1 MLSKEDFVVR
11 PVHDLGFKAL
21 FGHPSDPDCLLLKDF
36 LKTLFHKD
44 FDLLE
49 FKDREITPEQLNCKT
64 IRLDLR
70 IVCDH
75 VFYNLEMQM
84 IPQYYE
90 GDRALFYLSAA
101 LQDQVTKG
109 KQYYELEPVE
119 QVFLMAEN
127 SESFPLPFEH
137 FGMLSYIRHTPLTP
151 AARITMISLK
161 RIVSEIKDYA
171 QMNDLQ
177 KWAVFF
183 LHAHEEDHEG
193 MKELLKEDKFRKGHE
208 IMKMINNDEELRNG
222 AFQRR
227 KDEMDANARIHW
239 VKQHAL
245 KEGMEK
251 GTHLTKTRT
260 AFNLMKLGLDDFS
273 ISKAVELSLYE
284 VDELRHQFNV
294 EHMYVAETQLPYG
307 NKLQHQK
314 D

>member
-1 MLSKEDFVVR
+1 M
-11 PVHDLGFKAL
+11 
-21 FGHPSDPDCLLLKDF
+21 LKDF

-49 FKDREITPEQLNCKT
+49 FKDREITPEQLSSKT

-90 GDRALFYLSAA
+90 AERALFYLSAA
-101 LQDQVTKG
+101 LQDQAMKG
-109 KQYYELEPVE
+109 KEYYELEPVE

-127 SESFPLPFEH
+127 SESFPLPFEP

-161 RIVSEIKDYA
+161 KITGEIKNYV
-171 QMNDLQ
+171 QTNDLQ

-193 MKELLKEDKFRKGHE
+193 MKELLKEEKFRKGHE

-227 KDEMDANARIHW
+227 KDEMDANARVHW
-239 VKQHAL
+239 VKEHSI
-245 KEGMEK
+245 
-251 GTHLTKTRT
+251 HLTKIKT
-260 AFNLMKLGLDDFS
+260 AMKMIQKEMDDMLICELLDLTLDE
-273 ISKAVELSLYE
+273 VE
-284 VDELRHQFNV
+284 ELRHQFNV
-294 EHMYVAETQLPYG
+294 EHIYVAEAQIPY
-307 NKLQHQK
+307 NTEPQNINENIRSKTA
-314 D
+314 

>member
-90 GDRALFYLSAA
+90 GERALFYLSAA
-101 LQDQVTKG
+101 LQDQATKG

-127 SESFPLPFEH
+127 SESFPLPFEP

-161 RIVSEIKDYA
+161 RIASEIKDYA
-171 QMNDLQ
+171 QMSDLQ

-193 MKELLKEDKFRKGHE
+193 MKELLKEERFRKGHE

-239 VKQHAL
+239 VKEDAL
-245 KEGMEK
+245 KEGVEK
-251 GTHLTKTRT
+251 GTHLTKIKS
-260 AFNLMKLGLDDFS
+260 AMKMIQKGMDDLLICELIDLTLDE
-273 ISKAVELSLYE
+273 VE
-284 VDELRHQFNV
+284 ELRHQFNV
-294 EHMYVAETQLPYG
+294 EHMYVAETQMPYG
-307 NKLQHQK
+307 KHQK